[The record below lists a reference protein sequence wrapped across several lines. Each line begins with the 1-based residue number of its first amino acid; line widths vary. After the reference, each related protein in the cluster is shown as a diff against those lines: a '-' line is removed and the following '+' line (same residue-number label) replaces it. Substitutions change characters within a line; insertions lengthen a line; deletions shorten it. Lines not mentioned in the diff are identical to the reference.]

1 MSLKF
6 TGELCVMT
14 MKNDAKFGEKLICR
28 FKTGMPNLANFDPGT
43 RKFQEFAYKLA
54 FFDQSI
60 LSLS

>member
-1 MSLKF
+1 
-6 TGELCVMT
+6 MT